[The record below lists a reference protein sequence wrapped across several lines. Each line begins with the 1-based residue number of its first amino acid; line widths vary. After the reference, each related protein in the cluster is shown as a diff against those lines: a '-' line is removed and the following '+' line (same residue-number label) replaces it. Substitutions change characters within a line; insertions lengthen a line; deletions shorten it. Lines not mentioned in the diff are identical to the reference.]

1 MKKLWQAFRAVCA
14 AAFGVRGQTEHKLD
28 AQQIPLS
35 LWLISGA
42 IGSALFVI
50 LLLGW
55 FSLLCRHPKKGS
67 RDGSRQNPG
76 NT

>member
-35 LWLISGA
+35 LWLVSGA

-50 LLLGW
+50 FLLG
-55 FSLLCRHPKKGS
+55 LVQLIV
-67 RDGSRQNPG
+67 
-76 NT
+76 

>member
-1 MKKLWQAFRAVCA
+1 MKRLWQAFRAVCA
-14 AAFGVRGQTEHKLD
+14 AAFGVRGTNRAQLD

-50 LLLGW
+50 LLLG
-55 FSLLCRHPKKGS
+55 LVQLIV
-67 RDGSRQNPG
+67 
-76 NT
+76 

>member
-14 AAFGVRGQTEHKLD
+14 AAFGVRGHTEHKLD

-50 LLLGW
+50 FLLG
-55 FSLLCRHPKKGS
+55 LVQLIV
-67 RDGSRQNPG
+67 
-76 NT
+76 